1 MIRYLFQSAHAI
13 ISDDVQS
20 ESKARGYLI
29 NESPKFEMVLDHKK
43 PSPNPLDTTPFTNMV

>member
-1 MIRYLFQSAHAI
+1 MIRYLFQSAYAI

-29 NESPKFEMVLDHKK
+29 NESPKSEMVLDHKK
-43 PSPNPLDTTPFTNMV
+43 PSPNPLDTAPFTNMV